1 MCYNQAM
8 KEKHTIKEHILVCL
22 SSSPSNPKVIKVAAQ
37 MAKVFDA
44 DFTALFIETSKEI
57 TPENKKRLD
66 ENTKIAKQCGA
77 KIVTVNGDDIAY
89 QVSQYAKTSKV
100 TKIVIGRSG
109 YKPNRFLAPL
119 NFVDKLIS
127 MASDIEVY
135 IIPDKV
141 QKIYIGRVEKK
152 QFELPKLT
160 WKDSLTSLGFLI
172 LATLVGA
179 VFQAFNINVS
189 NTIMV
194 YILGVLLISYFTES
208 KFYSLTSSILS
219 VLVFNFFFTEPH
231 LSFRAYDPGYP
242 FTFLIMFLV
251 AFMASSIT
259 KKTKEYSRKSSE
271 KAYSME
277 IMLEMSQMLQQ
288 CTNNEEINAVT
299 RQQVGRLL
307 ECDVILRTENEE
319 IQDKIEKWVFKNNKQ
334 AGHKT
339 DNFSDAKYYY
349 FPISNIDNVF
359 AVMVILK
366 SEISEFEKNLV
377 IAMLRESALAYEKDA
392 ILQAKNELLIR
403 NKQEELRSTLLRSIS
418 HDLRT
423 PLTSISGYA
432 DILMKN
438 SSKLSEETKNK
449 VYNDI
454 YDDSVWLLNLVENL
468 LFITRFNNNKLDI
481 KEESELVSEVISEAL
496 AHLGIKKENF
506 NIETY
511 IEDEALSAK
520 MDGRLIMQVIFNL
533 VDNAMKYS
541 PVNTTIKVSA
551 VSEGKYVRISVA
563 DEGNGISDVNKQ
575 KIFNMFYKVNDSV
588 ADGRRGLG
596 IGLALCKAVID
607 AHGGEIDVQD
617 NKPKGTIFSF
627 KLLGDFDE

>member
-1 MCYNQAM
+1 M
-8 KEKHTIKEHILVCL
+8 KYENSRKEHILVCL
-22 SSSPSNPKVIKVAAQ
+22 SSSPSNPKVIRTASQ
-37 MAKVFDA
+37 MAKVFAA
-44 DFTALFIETSKEI
+44 DFTALFIETSKPI
-57 TPENKKRLD
+57 SPDNKLRL
-66 ENTKIAKQCGA
+66 EQNTKLAKDMGA

-89 QVSQYAKTSKV
+89 QVSHYAKTSKV

-119 NFVDKLIS
+119 NFVDKLIA
-127 MASDIEVY
+127 MTPDIEVY
-135 IIPDKV
+135 IIPDKA
-141 QKIYIGRVEKK
+141 QKIYIGSVEKK

-160 WKDSLTSLGFLI
+160 WKDTFTSLGLLI
-172 LATLVGA
+172 SATLVGG
-179 VFQAFNINVS
+179 VFQTFNINVS

-219 VLVFNFFFTEPH
+219 VLVFNFFFTEPY
-231 LSFRAYDPGYP
+231 LSFRAIDPGYP
-242 FTFLIMFLV
+242 FTFLIMFFV
-251 AFMASSIT
+251 ALMASSIT
-259 KKTKEYSRKSSE
+259 KKTKEYSRRSSE

-288 CTNNEEINAVT
+288 CTNKDEISAVT
-299 RQQVGRLL
+299 KQQVSRLFG
-307 ECDVILRTENEE
+307 CDVILHTENDEV
-319 IQDKIEKWVFKNNKQ
+319 DYNIEKWVFSNNKQ
-334 AGHKT
+334 AGKNT
-339 DNFSDAKYYY
+339 DYFSESKEFY
-349 FPISNIDNVF
+349 FPVSNTDKVF

-366 SEISEFEKNLV
+366 TDISEFEKNLV
-377 IAMLRESALAYEKDA
+377 IAMLRESALAYEKDS
-392 ILQAKNELLIR
+392 ILQTKNELLIK

-423 PLTSISGYA
+423 PLTGISGYA

-438 SSKLSEETKNK
+438 SSKLSEDTKQK

-468 LFITRFNNNKLDI
+468 LFITRFNNNRLEI
-481 KEESELVSEVISEAL
+481 KEESEFVSEVITEAL
-496 AHLGIKKENF
+496 AHLGIKKENY

-511 IEDEALSAK
+511 IEDESLSAK

-541 PVNTTIKVSA
+541 PVNSTIKVSA
-551 VSEGKYVRISVA
+551 VSQDRFVKISVA
-563 DEGNGISDVNKQ
+563 DEGNGISDENKQ

-607 AHGGEIDVQD
+607 AHGGEITVED
-617 NKPKGTIFSF
+617 NQPKGTIFSF